1 MKLKTS
7 LSLAKEGFLN
17 ALRVRRKPNILQM
30 PITSRCNSR
39 CVTCN
44 VWKEHGKIDMNPQKL
59 REVLSSPYF
68 SEVKLVGLNG
78 GELTLVPNF
87 FEILDAVLSLPKIK
101 NIHLISNGL
110 LPEKLLGLLEKTKEI
125 CDGKKV
131 KLGFT
136 LSVDGVGAV
145 HEQVRGVPKCFE
157 RTRYL
162 LEKFKQEPQRYFS
175 YGVIG
180 CTLSRYN
187 ISYVREMEVFFE
199 NYPFIV
205 EWHIAVPN
213 KRIHTYNNSDDYYL
227 LNDEKDRLLAAE
239 FFYDR
244 MCQAKK
250 IRKFR
255 WFAQYYF
262 LLNKGKGRLAQ
273 CAYHYKDVT
282 IDENLFLYLCAT
294 ASEKIGDLNVEAV
307 SAIKARKAFSQE
319 ACNVGKHC
327 EQCVHYIYDNPTF
340 KGLLIFGWYML
351 RNRFK
356 WNKKF
361 EYLVKW

>member
-1 MKLKTS
+1 MKLRTLFS
-7 LSLAKEGFLN
+7 LVKEEFFDTLKI
-17 ALRVRRKPNILQM
+17 RRKPHTLQM

-44 VWKEHGKIDMNPQKL
+44 VWKEHSKVDMNPQKL

-68 SEVKLVGLNG
+68 SEVKFVGLNG
-78 GELTLVPNF
+78 GELTLIPNF
-87 FEILDAVLSLPKIK
+87 FEILDSVLSLPKIK

-110 LPEKLLGLLEKTKEI
+110 LPERLLDLLEKAKKI
-125 CDGKKV
+125 CDAKNV

-136 LSVDGVGAV
+136 LSVDGVGSV
-145 HEQVRGVPKCFE
+145 HEHVRGVPKCFE
-157 RTRYL
+157 RTRCIL
-162 LEKFKQEPQRYFS
+162 DKFKQDPQRYFS

-187 ISYVREMEVFFE
+187 ISYVREMDVFFE
-199 NYPFIV
+199 DYPLTV

-213 KRIHTYNNSDDYYL
+213 KRIHTYNDSDNYYL
-227 LNDEKDRLLAAE
+227 LNDEKARLLAIE

-244 MCQAKK
+244 MCRAKSF
-250 IRKFR
+250 RKFR

-294 ASEKIGDLNVEAV
+294 ASDKIGDLNIEGV
-307 SAIKARKAFSQE
+307 STIKARRSFSQE
-319 ACNVGKHC
+319 AYNIGKHC
-327 EQCVHYIYDNPTF
+327 DQCVHYIYDNPTF
-340 KGLLIFGWYML
+340 KGFLIFCGYML
-351 RNRFK
+351 RNRFR